1 MSPFLP
7 HLGHRGVCNIR
18 TSLGNRRYRR
28 RVFVI
33 VRRSMVSSLTKR
45 LVMGL
50 VLLVIVVVG
59 GGIGYYLIGGG
70 AWRLVDCIYM
80 TVITVTTVGYGE
92 VLEDMD
98 RVAYARAF
106 TMI

>member
-1 MSPFLP
+1 
-7 HLGHRGVCNIR
+7 
-18 TSLGNRRYRR
+18 
-28 RVFVI
+28 
-33 VRRSMVSSLTKR
+33 MVSPLTKR

-50 VLLVIVVVG
+50 VLLVIVVAG

-70 AWRLVDCIYM
+70 QWRFGDCIYM

-92 VLEDMD
+92 VLKDMD

-106 TMI
+106 TVILLF